1 MSSSFAWLDYSDGE
15 RRRVLDVVRSLN
27 EKDTRDELG
36 IATVR
41 DGLADLLA
49 PGISTIQTRVRYF
62 LFLPWI
68 YQQMEERIRRR
79 SARATKE
86 WVARS
91 ARDAEIDLIPNL
103 LGSGDDSG
111 TIGSSAGKSL
121 QRLPS
126 SVYWNG
132 LGEWGIRQCSLSI
145 DAYHHRLAVY
155 GPPSRS
161 GGSDDSRNRP
171 NWHAGLPPMPEGFPK
186 GATMQL
192 AAWEADYLCNRIL
205 ETQPNS
211 LLGQLVLSELAV
223 DDLQY
228 PWAVLDREPGIAPGV
243 ARAVRH
249 AREFALA
256 MHGAALLYNLMLA
269 EAVGD
274 QRPDWIDRY
283 RALLQDWAAEVDL
296 HSAEYAAWD
305 RTDFWHTVEFTRPN
319 VPLGSRQFINAWLDR
334 LHNADNP
341 FELVDC
347 SYCRNLIE
355 KRESRLKKKQ
365 ARLHNP
371 RLLELWNGNTGA
383 GAGRMDFRWSVLRGH
398 LSELRV
404 ARYASPEAV
413 HA

>member
-1 MSSSFAWLDYSDGE
+1 MPSSFAWLDYSDGE

-36 IATVR
+36 VATVR
-41 DGLADLLA
+41 DALADLLA

-68 YQQMEERIRRR
+68 YQQLEERVRRR
-79 SARATKE
+79 SVAVTKD
-86 WVARS
+86 WVAQRARS
-91 ARDAEIDLIPNL
+91 AEIELIPYL
-103 LGSGDDSG
+103 LGSGDAYG
-111 TIGSSAGKSL
+111 TIGSSAGKGL

-132 LGEWGIRQCSLSI
+132 LGEWGIRQCPLSV

-161 GGSDDSRNRP
+161 AGGDDFRDRP
-171 NWHAGLPPMPEGFPK
+171 NWHAGLPPMPEGFPA
-186 GATMQL
+186 GAKMGL
-192 AAWEADYLCNRIL
+192 ESGEAEYLCERIL
-205 ETQPNS
+205 ETQPDS
-211 LLGQLVLSELAV
+211 LLGQLVLSGLAV

-228 PWAVLDREPGIAPGV
+228 PWDVLDREPGIAPGV

-274 QRPDWIDRY
+274 QRPDWVDRY
-283 RALLQDWAAEVDL
+283 RALLKDWAAEVD
-296 HSAEYAAWD
+296 SRSTEYAAWD
-305 RTDFWHTVEFTRPN
+305 RTDFWDTVERTRPN

-334 LHNADNP
+334 LYSADNP

-355 KRESRLKKKQ
+355 KRESRLKKNQ
-365 ARLHNP
+365 ARLHNS
-371 RLLELWNGNTGA
+371 RLLELWNGDTGA
-383 GAGRMDFRWSVLRGH
+383 GAGRMNFRWSVLRDH
-398 LSELRV
+398 LSDIHA
-404 ARYASPEAV
+404 ARDTMAGAV
-413 HA
+413 NA